1 MADYTVAKIDEL
13 EGFYNGLFLKA
24 RAALGVTAFGL
35 SIVDIPAHSV
45 HYPEHNHPSGQ
56 EEVLICIGG
65 FGRLIMDESSEVFVD
80 LEPGVMVR
88 IGAKTKR
95 TIRVGDE
102 GLQADRDRRHARR
115 GRSSRCA
122 YTEHRRARPAA
133 QAPGHLIGATAVARG
148 ARRSPTG
155 ELWAREQL
163 TLLLDARFAPR
174 GGRALPRRQPA
185 PDERR
190 APRAAGDGAA
200 HAPLDGRRRGR
211 VGGARARRRASR
223 FAAAAAR
230 SRRGGR

>member
-35 SIVDIPAHSV
+35 SIVDIPPHSV

-65 FGRLIMDESSEVFVD
+65 FGRVIMDESSEVFVD

-102 GLQADRDRRHARR
+102 GLKAIAI
-115 GRSSRCA
+115 GGTPGEA
-122 YTEHRRARPAA
+122 FKPLPYTELGALDPLLKRP
-133 QAPGHLIGATAVARG
+133 G
-148 ARRSPTG
+148 S
-155 ELWAREQL
+155 
-163 TLLLDARFAPR
+163 
-174 GGRALPRRQPA
+174 
-185 PDERR
+185 
-190 APRAAGDGAA
+190 
-200 HAPLDGRRRGR
+200 
-211 VGGARARRRASR
+211 
-223 FAAAAAR
+223 
-230 SRRGGR
+230 

>member
-35 SIVDIPAHSV
+35 SIVDIPPHSV

-56 EEVLICIGG
+56 EEVLICIAG

-102 GLQADRDRRHARR
+102 GLRAVAI
-115 GRSSRCA
+115 GGTPGEA
-122 YTEHRRARPAA
+122 FKPLPYTELGALDPLLKRP
-133 QAPGHLIGATAVARG
+133 GT
-148 ARRSPTG
+148 
-155 ELWAREQL
+155 
-163 TLLLDARFAPR
+163 
-174 GGRALPRRQPA
+174 
-185 PDERR
+185 
-190 APRAAGDGAA
+190 
-200 HAPLDGRRRGR
+200 
-211 VGGARARRRASR
+211 
-223 FAAAAAR
+223 
-230 SRRGGR
+230 